1 MEVINMTELIICYER
16 PDFFG
21 GNTPAED
28 MRRRP
33 EQRHIKKAFS
43 YFKKIKT
50 RRSKRMMMKIPPDMF
65 CFGNPILISITE
77 LSRRENLNADISAR
91 RKNGNSQL
99 KKRVNS
105 SMDYLENETDGRR
118 RCRCLIKKIGK
129 SQKYIDILI

>member
-1 MEVINMTELIICYER
+1 MTELIICYER

-33 EQRHIKKAFS
+33 EQRHIKKHFRIS
-43 YFKKIKT
+43 RKT
-50 RRSKRMMMKIPPDMF
+50 KARRSKRMMMKIPPDMF

-77 LSRRENLNADISAR
+77 LSRRGNLNADISAR

-105 SMDYLENETDGRR
+105 SMDYLNDRTDGRR
-118 RCRCLIKKIGK
+118 RCRCLIKKSENLK
-129 SQKYIDILI
+129 KDIDILI